1 MELSHIILTVLAF
14 ALLSAGCDS
23 SGAGGGAGDDGIVFS
38 DISAT
43 EEGSGSFTAESG
55 YDNNPVTNVTWY
67 DFSPDF
73 ESLSL
78 GFRLCRTA
86 D

>member
-23 SGAGGGAGDDGIVFS
+23 SGAGDDGIVFS
-38 DISAT
+38 DIPAT